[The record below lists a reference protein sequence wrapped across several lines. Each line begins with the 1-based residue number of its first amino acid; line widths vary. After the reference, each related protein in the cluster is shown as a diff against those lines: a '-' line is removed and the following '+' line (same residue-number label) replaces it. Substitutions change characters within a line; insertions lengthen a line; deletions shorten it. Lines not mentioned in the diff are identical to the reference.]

1 MVKRSSPQGRALDPG
16 DLDFEALYQG
26 KPLIKGTES
35 GFGGTPWDIGEP
47 QPFVVKLEESG
58 QLRSDVLDAGCGL
71 GEHSLFLAERGY
83 RVTGFDAA
91 PTAIARARERASARG
106 VDLQLVVAD
115 ATRLDGFDQPFNTV
129 LDNGLYHCLRGQERT
144 DYAAALHRVTQ
155 LGAQLHLFCCSDTN
169 PPGMPNQVGQ
179 DDLRTHLGGH
189 WDIRSIELTHCT
201 TTFSRQQ
208 LKNAFE
214 EFGVDLHINALGLDR
229 HGRVTIPFWQL
240 HAVRK

>member
-1 MVKRSSPQGRALDPG
+1 MVKRGSPQGRAFDPG

-26 KPLIKGTES
+26 KPLIKGTVS

-83 RVTGFDAA
+83 RVTGFDVA
-91 PTAIARARERASARG
+91 PTAIARARESASARG

-115 ATRLDGFDQPFNTV
+115 ATRLDGFDQSFNTV

-144 DYAAALHRVTQ
+144 EYAAALHRVTR
-155 LGAQLHLFCCSDTN
+155 LGAQLHLFCFSDTN
-169 PPGMPNQVGQ
+169 PPGMPNQVRQ

-208 LKNAFE
+208 IKNTFE
-214 EFGVDLHINALGLDR
+214 ELGIDFDINALDIDG
-229 HGRVTIPFWQL
+229 HGRVTVPSWQL
-240 HAVRK
+240 HAARK